1 MKGRYLMTQ
10 SSLISS
16 PQSAA
21 YGALV
26 LRVALGALFLAHF
39 ALKLFVFTPA
49 GTAAFFGSLGLPPA
63 LAYVTMTIELLGGL
77 ALILGIY
84 ARIIALALIPLLLG
98 TIVTVHGPNGFFFD
112 AKGGGWEYPAFWSI
126 ALFVLALIG
135 DGAHALV
142 VTRR

>member
-1 MKGRYLMTQ
+1 MTSKP
-10 SSLISS
+10 SSTASTA
-16 PQSAA
+16 P

-49 GTAAFFGSLGLPPA
+49 GAASFFGSLGLPPA
-63 LAYVTMTIELLGGL
+63 LAYVTMAAELLGGL
-77 ALILGIY
+77 ALILGIH
-84 ARIIALALIPLLLG
+84 ARAVALALIPLLLG
-98 TIVTVHGPNGFFFD
+98 TIVMVHGANGFFFD

-126 ALFVLALIG
+126 ALLVLALIG

-142 VTRR
+142 PTRRN